1 LLVIRVLTNVSSVQ
15 VIFGL
20 SLQPAIVVLAREHK
34 PAVQQFFELT
44 RTFFKG
50 VLMSLEKIPQLICP
64 AGSLPAL
71 KAAIDNGADAVYLG
85 YKNDTNARNFAGL
98 NFDEKAM
105 REGIRYAQSRGR
117 RVLLAINTFA
127 QPGRDAD
134 WQRAVDGAAELGVDA
149 VILADVGLLD
159 YAARRY
165 PDLRLHLSV
174 QGSATSYEAVNFAQ
188 REFGVRRAV
197 LPRVL
202 TLAQVEN
209 VIRNTTVEIE
219 VFGFGSLCVMNEGR
233 CWLSSYATGESPNT
247 VGACSPAKYVK
258 WEKTPG
264 QMTTRLNGILIDR
277 FDDNESAG
285 YPTLCKGRFEVNGET
300 YYALEEPTSLNV
312 LEILPEI
319 ARIGVAAIKVE
330 GRQRSPTYVAQVTKN
345 MRAALDALAREG
357 EQYRVKPAWQ
367 SKLSKVAEGSQATL
381 GAYNRPWR

>member
-1 LLVIRVLTNVSSVQ
+1 
-15 VIFGL
+15 
-20 SLQPAIVVLAREHK
+20 
-34 PAVQQFFELT
+34 
-44 RTFFKG
+44 
-50 VLMSLEKIPQLICP
+50 
-64 AGSLPAL
+64 L
-71 KAAIDNGADAVYLG
+71 KAAVDHGADAVSLG

-98 NFDEKAM
+98 NFDGKAM
-105 REGIRYAQSRGR
+105 HEGIRYAQSRDR
-117 RVLLAINTFA
+117 HVLLAINTFA

-134 WQRAVDGAAELGVDA
+134 WQRAVDGAADLGVDA

-159 YAARRY
+159 YAARRH
-165 PDLRLHLSV
+165 PGLRLHLSV
-174 QGSATSYEAVNFAQ
+174 QGSATSYEAVNFAR

-209 VIRNTTVEIE
+209 VIRNTSVEIE

-258 WEKTPG
+258 WDKTPG

-277 FDDNESAG
+277 FSDDEPAG

-330 GRQRSPTYVAQVTKN
+330 GRQRSPAYVAQVTQA
-345 MRAALDALAREG
+345 MRAALDALARDES
-357 EQYRVKPAWQ
+357 QYRVQAAWQ
-367 SKLSKVAEGSQATL
+367 AELAKVSEGSQATL